1 MTPAKC
7 PNPSCPFLFDP
18 SQVPSGAVIAC
29 PRCGLRFTLAPPPPP
44 SPPLFGSAAPP
55 ASPVD
60 DLGLMEERSNLDD
73 VPTEERPMP
82 RRRRREAEEPAGEP
96 AHHPKAG
103 SGAGKLIAFSVI
115 GVLAVCGAIAGIL
128 YWKSRTPNREETA
141 RRSAE
146 VVLDRFHLAYTPPG
160 ENWVADDALK
170 VKFKATVV
178 ALRSQEPAGWIVV
191 DAKPMAY
198 TPTAAELTEMVRAV
212 LESTGELK
220 GRLDE
225 EPATLGGA
233 AGRRYTYESLMN
245 SGEEVKGEVYAA
257 GFQKTAYF
265 VYSFAP
271 EKKVGDVAQAFV
283 DFRAAVRLVATAAK
297 GDPVGFRKV
306 FRSKRGSYAITA
318 TESLWREL
326 GDPGSQDEKADLLLR
341 GTIPLAGGGVS
352 PDPATVLVLVLDKGG
367 DPKAAAA
374 AYLTKT
380 LFDLPDNPP
389 QVTELADEYQ
399 GDDPPAGPP
408 QPTAAVTR
416 YEVRYANGNAD
427 SRKFVAVATLDAGK
441 QLVVAVGY
449 SVLRQRKSWE
459 KRLVQIVG
467 SLAPPE

>member
-18 SQVPSGAVIAC
+18 SQVPPGAVIAC
-29 PRCGLRFTLAPPPPP
+29 PQCGLRFTLAPPPPP
-44 SPPLFGSAAPP
+44 SQPPFGPAAPP
-55 ASPVD
+55 PAPAD
-60 DLGLMEERSNLDD
+60 YLGFH
-73 VPTEERPMP
+73 EERPLP
-82 RRRRREAEEPAGEP
+82 RRRRGAEEPASEP
-96 AHHPKAG
+96 DRHPKAG

-115 GVLAVCGAIAGIL
+115 GVLVVCGVIAGVL
-128 YWKSRTPNREETA
+128 FLKSRNQGREETT

-198 TPTAAELTEMVRAV
+198 TPTAAELTEIVRAV

-245 SGEEVKGEVYAA
+245 SGEEVKGEVYAV
-257 GFQKTAYF
+257 GVQKTAYF

-297 GDPVGFRKV
+297 GDPAGFRKV
-306 FRSKRGSYAITA
+306 FRSKRGGYAVTA

-352 PDPATVLVLVLDKGG
+352 PDPATFLVLLLDKGG

-374 AYLTKT
+374 GYLAKT

-416 YEVRYANGNAD
+416 YEVRYANGSAD
-427 SRKFVAVATLDAGK
+427 SRKFVAVGTMDAGK

>member
-18 SQVPSGAVIAC
+18 SQVPPGAVIAC
-29 PRCGLRFTLAPPPPP
+29 PQCGLRFTLAPPPPP
-44 SPPLFGSAAPP
+44 SQPPFGPAAPP
-55 ASPVD
+55 PPPAD
-60 DLGLMEERSNLDD
+60 DLGFHEERPNLDD
-73 VPTEERPMP
+73 VPTEERPLP
-82 RRRRREAEEPAGEP
+82 RRRRGAEEPASEP
-96 AHHPKAG
+96 DRHPKAG

-115 GVLAVCGAIAGIL
+115 GVLVVCGVIAGVL
-128 YWKSRTPNREETA
+128 FLKSRNQGREETT

-198 TPTAAELTEMVRAV
+198 TPTAAELTEIVRAV

-245 SGEEVKGEVYAA
+245 SGEEVKGEVYAV
-257 GFQKTAYF
+257 GVQKTAYF

-297 GDPVGFRKV
+297 GDPAGFRKV
-306 FRSKRGSYAITA
+306 FRSKRGGYAVTA

-352 PDPATVLVLVLDKGG
+352 PDPATFLVLLLDKGG

-374 AYLTKT
+374 GYLAKT

-416 YEVRYANGNAD
+416 YEVRYANGSAD
-427 SRKFVAVATLDAGK
+427 SRKFVAVGTMDAGK